1 MMMVGL
7 DVGRKRIGV
16 AKTDEIGLLAH
27 GVGFIE
33 RKNDQSARDQIRSL
47 VLEWN
52 ARKVVI
58 GLPKEM
64 SGNIGQAAE
73 EVMAFAELLKK
84 DLGDV
89 AVDFW
94 DERLSTRET
103 ERTLISLDVS
113 SSKRRKLLDQMS
125 AQTILQS
132 YLDSSKR
139 RS

>member
-1 MMMVGL
+1 MMVGL

-16 AKTDEIGLLAH
+16 AKTDELGLLAH

-33 RKNDQSARDQIRSL
+33 RKSDPSARDQIRAL

-64 SGNIGQAAE
+64 SGKIGQAAE

-113 SSKRRKLLDQMS
+113 RSKRRKLLDQMS

-139 RS
+139 RA